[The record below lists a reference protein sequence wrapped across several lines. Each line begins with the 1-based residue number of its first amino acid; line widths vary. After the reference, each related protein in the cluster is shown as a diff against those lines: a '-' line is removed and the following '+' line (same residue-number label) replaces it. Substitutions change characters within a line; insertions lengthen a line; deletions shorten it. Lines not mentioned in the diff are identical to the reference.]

1 MKHKTLKI
9 YLGIYIG
16 MRMYVFV
23 CLFVC
28 DTWQLVVGSKRDFS
42 TNFPSADAVQSHSD
56 TTTTSCPQ
64 CALIEANETD
74 LDPVRPVRES
84 C

>member
-1 MKHKTLKI
+1 MFL
-9 YLGIYIG
+9 
-16 MRMYVFV
+16 FV

-56 TTTTSCPQ
+56 TTTTPCPQ

-74 LDPVRPVRES
+74 
-84 C
+84 